1 MNWRYSSLLLSF
13 SLALLVAAP
22 WVYLSARWP
31 VYLMGIVTLV
41 AAGIFRL
48 SND

>member
-1 MNWRYSSLLLSF
+1 MRISTIFGGFAVTLLI
-13 SLALLVAAP
+13 AAP

-31 VYLMGIVTLV
+31 IYVMGIVTL
-41 AAGIFRL
+41 AAAAIFRL